1 MKETVR
7 LIPAVLLILTAVIPA
22 GCRSTPEP
30 GEERPLISEKAYSEA
45 SILAQTIEFLHD
57 NYVESDRVSYEKLLT
72 AALRGMVAEL
82 DPYSG
87 YEPPKEFSAN
97 ETRRTGELVG
107 LGVEIV
113 KPQNAPLLVVNVMP
127 DSPAAA
133 AGLRPGDRLVEIDGK
148 LTQKLDMERCLA
160 LTRGKEGS
168 TVQLKVGRE
177 GMEDLLELSVKRARV
192 VRPSVP
198 PDAVKK
204 LAGSIGYIRI
214 ESFNAHTP
222 GEFRAALAR
231 LKKEGITS
239 LILDLRN
246 NPGGLV
252 GAAVEIASIFLPE
265 KSVIIRTSHR
275 KAALSQEIR
284 AKRGEMQE
292 TELPVL
298 ILINPFTA
306 SSSEILSGALQDQRR
321 ARLVGMKS
329 FGKGTLLRVIPLP
342 DGGAL
347 RFASGR
353 YVTPSGRVIEGRGL
367 EPDKVSKL
375 TLKQI
380 FTLAG
385 QVRRYP
391 GVIEPGKPGT
401 IRDTQ
406 LADAVDLLTAEAKKA
421 EEEAKEAAEA
431 KKAEEAKKAAE
442 AKKAE
447 EAETPAAPAPVGR
460 PSGSAK

>member
-1 MKETVR
+1 MKARTR
-7 LIPAVLLILTAVIPA
+7 LILAALLTLPAAALT
-22 GCRSTPEP
+22 GCRSTAEAD
-30 GEERPLISEKAYSEA
+30 EARPLISEKAYSEA

-57 NYVESDRVSYEKLLT
+57 NYVESDQVSYEKLLT
-72 AALRGMVAEL
+72 SALRGMVADL

-113 KPQNAPLLVVNVMP
+113 KQPNAPLLVVNVLP
-127 DSPAAA
+127 GSPAAA
-133 AGLRPGDRLVEIDGK
+133 AGVRPGDRLVEIDGK
-148 LTQKLDMERCLA
+148 LTQRLDLESCLA
-160 LTRGKEGS
+160 LARGAIGS
-168 TVQLKVGRE
+168 VARLKVARE
-177 GMEDLLELSVKRARV
+177 GAEDLLSLEVKRAKV
-192 VRPSVP
+192 IRPSVP

-222 GEFRAALAR
+222 GEFRTALDR
-231 LKKEGITS
+231 LKKEKIRS
-239 LILDLRN
+239 LIIDLRN

-252 GAAVEIASIFLPE
+252 GAAVELASIFLPE
-265 KSVIIRTSHR
+265 NSVIIRTSHR

-284 AKRGEMQE
+284 AKRGEVQE
-292 TELPVL
+292 LELPVV
-298 ILINPFTA
+298 ILINPFSA
-306 SSSEILSGALQDQRR
+306 SSSEIFAGSLQDHRR

-329 FGKGTLLRVIPLP
+329 FGKGTLLRIIPLP

-353 YVTPSGRVIEGRGL
+353 YVTPSGRVLEGRGL
-367 EPDKVSKL
+367 EPDQVSSL

-385 QVRRYP
+385 QTRKYP
-391 GVIEPGKPGT
+391 GVVEPKQPGA
-401 IRDTQ
+401 IRDSQ
-406 LADAVDLLTAEAKKA
+406 LADAVALLTAEA
-421 EEEAKEAAEA
+421 E
-431 KKAEEAKKAAE
+431 KKAAE
-442 AKKAE
+442 EK
-447 EAETPAAPAPVGR
+447 TPAAPAPVDPPVGA
-460 PSGSAK
+460 AK

>member
-1 MKETVR
+1 MKARTR
-7 LIPAVLLILTAVIPA
+7 LILAALLTLPAAALT
-22 GCRSTPEP
+22 GCRSTAEAD
-30 GEERPLISEKAYSEA
+30 EARPLISEKAYSEA

-57 NYVESDRVSYEKLLT
+57 NYVESDQVSYEKLLT
-72 AALRGMVAEL
+72 SALRGMVADL

-113 KPQNAPLLVVNVMP
+113 KQPNAPLLVVNVLP
-127 DSPAAA
+127 GSPAAA
-133 AGLRPGDRLVEIDGK
+133 AGVQPGDRLVEIDGK
-148 LTQKLDMERCLA
+148 LTQRLDLESCLA
-160 LTRGKEGS
+160 LARGAIGS
-168 TVQLKVGRE
+168 VAHLKVARE
-177 GMEDLLELSVKRARV
+177 GAEDLLSLEVKRAKV
-192 VRPSVP
+192 IRPSVP

-222 GEFRAALAR
+222 GEFRTALDR
-231 LKKEGITS
+231 LKKEKIRA
-239 LILDLRN
+239 LIIDLRN

-252 GAAVEIASIFLPE
+252 GAAVELASIFLPE
-265 KSVIIRTSHR
+265 NSVIIRTSHR

-284 AKRGEMQE
+284 AKRGEVQE
-292 TELPVL
+292 LELPVV
-298 ILINPFTA
+298 ILINPFSA
-306 SSSEILSGALQDQRR
+306 SSSEIFAGSLQDHRR

-329 FGKGTLLRVIPLP
+329 FGKGTLLRIIPLP

-367 EPDKVSKL
+367 EPDQVSSL

-385 QVRRYP
+385 QVRKYP
-391 GVIEPGKPGT
+391 GVVEPKQPGA
-401 IRDTQ
+401 IRDSQ
-406 LADAVDLLTAEAKKA
+406 LADAVALLTAEA
-421 EEEAKEAAEA
+421 E
-431 KKAEEAKKAAE
+431 KKAAE
-442 AKKAE
+442 EK
-447 EAETPAAPAPVGR
+447 TPAAPAPVDPPVGA
-460 PSGSAK
+460 AK

>member
-1 MKETVR
+1 MKARTR
-7 LIPAVLLILTAVIPA
+7 LILAALLTLPAAALT
-22 GCRSTPEP
+22 GCRSTAEAD
-30 GEERPLISEKAYSEA
+30 EARPLISEKAYSEA

-57 NYVESDRVSYEKLLT
+57 NYVESDQVSYEKLLT
-72 AALRGMVAEL
+72 SALRGMVADL

-113 KPQNAPLLVVNVMP
+113 KQPNAPLLVVNVLP
-127 DSPAAA
+127 GSPAAA
-133 AGLRPGDRLVEIDGK
+133 AGVRPGDRLVEIDGK
-148 LTQKLDMERCLA
+148 LTQRLDLESCLA
-160 LTRGKEGS
+160 LARGAIGS
-168 TVQLKVGRE
+168 VARLKVARE
-177 GMEDLLELSVKRARV
+177 GAEDLLSLEVKRAKV
-192 VRPSVP
+192 IRPSVP

-222 GEFRAALAR
+222 GEFRAALDR
-231 LKKEGITS
+231 LKKEKIRS
-239 LILDLRN
+239 LIIDLRN

-252 GAAVEIASIFLPE
+252 GAAVELASIFLPE
-265 KSVIIRTSHR
+265 NSVIIRTSHR

-284 AKRGEMQE
+284 AKRGEVQE
-292 TELPVL
+292 LELPVV
-298 ILINPFTA
+298 ILINPFSA
-306 SSSEILSGALQDQRR
+306 SSSEIFAGSLQDHRR

-329 FGKGTLLRVIPLP
+329 FGKGTLLRIIPLP

-353 YVTPSGRVIEGRGL
+353 YVTPAGRVIEGRGL
-367 EPDKVSKL
+367 EPDQVSSL

-385 QVRRYP
+385 QARKYP
-391 GVIEPGKPGT
+391 GVVEPKQPGA
-401 IRDTQ
+401 IRDSQ
-406 LADAVDLLTAEAKKA
+406 LADAVALLTAEAEK
-421 EEEAKEAAEA
+421 
-431 KKAEEAKKAAE
+431 
-442 AKKAE
+442 
-447 EAETPAAPAPVGR
+447 
-460 PSGSAK
+460 

>member
-1 MKETVR
+1 MKARTR
-7 LIPAVLLILTAVIPA
+7 LILAALLTLPAAALT
-22 GCRSTPEP
+22 GCRSTAEAD
-30 GEERPLISEKAYSEA
+30 EARPLISEKAYSEA

-57 NYVESDRVSYEKLLT
+57 NYVESDQVSYEKLLT
-72 AALRGMVAEL
+72 SALRGMVADL

-113 KPQNAPLLVVNVMP
+113 KQPNAPLLVVNVLP
-127 DSPAAA
+127 GSPAAA
-133 AGLRPGDRLVEIDGK
+133 AGVRPGDRLVEIDGK
-148 LTQKLDMERCLA
+148 LTQRLDLESCLA
-160 LTRGKEGS
+160 LARGAIGS
-168 TVQLKVGRE
+168 VARLKVARE
-177 GMEDLLELSVKRARV
+177 GAEDLLSLEVKRAKV
-192 VRPSVP
+192 IRPSVP

-222 GEFRAALAR
+222 GEFRAALDR
-231 LKKEGITS
+231 LKKEKIRS
-239 LILDLRN
+239 LIIDLRN

-252 GAAVEIASIFLPE
+252 GAAVELASIFLPE
-265 KSVIIRTSHR
+265 NSVIIRTSHR

-284 AKRGEMQE
+284 AKRGEVQE
-292 TELPVL
+292 LELPVV
-298 ILINPFTA
+298 ILINPFSA
-306 SSSEILSGALQDQRR
+306 SSSEIFAGSLQDHRR

-367 EPDKVSKL
+367 EPDQVSSL

-385 QVRRYP
+385 QARKYP
-391 GVIEPGKPGT
+391 GVVEPKQPGA
-401 IRDTQ
+401 IRDSQ
-406 LADAVDLLTAEAKKA
+406 LADAVALLTAEA
-421 EEEAKEAAEA
+421 E
-431 KKAEEAKKAAE
+431 KKAAE
-442 AKKAE
+442 EK
-447 EAETPAAPAPVGR
+447 TPAAPAPVDPPVGA
-460 PSGSAK
+460 AK